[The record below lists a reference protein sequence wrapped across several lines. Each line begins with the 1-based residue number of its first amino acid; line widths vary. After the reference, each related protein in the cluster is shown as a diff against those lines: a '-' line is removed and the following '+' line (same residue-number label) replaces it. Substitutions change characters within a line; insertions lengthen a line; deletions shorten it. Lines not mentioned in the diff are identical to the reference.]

1 MAASMRDL
9 QLPRELCEA
18 VEQRFGQRFGKL
30 EEFLVYMLQRLISD
44 DAERMDQEEQRII
57 EDRLKDL
64 GYI

>member
-9 QLPRELCEA
+9 RLPKELCEA

-44 DAERMDQEEQRII
+44 DAEGMDQEEQRII
-57 EDRLKDL
+57 ADRLKDL

>member
-1 MAASMRDL
+1 MAASMRNL
-9 QLPRELCEA
+9 QLPGELCEA

-30 EEFLVYMLQRLISD
+30 EEFLVYMLQRFVSD
-44 DAERMDQEEQRII
+44 DAERMDREEQRII

>member
-1 MAASMRDL
+1 MAASMRNL

-18 VEQRFGQRFGKL
+18 AEQRFGQRFGKL